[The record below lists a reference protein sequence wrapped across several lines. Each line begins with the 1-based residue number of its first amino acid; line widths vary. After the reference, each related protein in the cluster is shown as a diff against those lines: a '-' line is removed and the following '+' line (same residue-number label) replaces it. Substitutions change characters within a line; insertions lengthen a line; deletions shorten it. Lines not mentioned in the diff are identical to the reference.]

1 MKKNSLKEK
10 TPAELTKM
18 LGEKRE
24 EMRVLRFSSL
34 GARPKD
40 ADAPKKL
47 RKEVAQ
53 VMFELHARTRAGSS
67 STSAAA

>member
-1 MKKNSLKEK
+1 MKKNPLKEK
-10 TPAELTKM
+10 TPAELNKM

-24 EMRVLRFSSL
+24 EMRTMRFSSL

-47 RKEVAQ
+47 RKEIAQ
-53 VMFELHARTRAGSS
+53 LMFEIGARTA
-67 STSAAA
+67 